1 MSIQSEPTELDYPS
15 KPDANGYAKKYYK
28 RRAFYFG
35 PHNSPESYLLFGEWK
50 RRLVETGVATE
61 VKTIRKDL
69 AQKSV
74 PSPHLPLGGPP
85 ERKPLQIALIT
96 CVTGLMIF
104 ISVFV
109 SVKILSSTT
118 APMVDGI
125 SLTNEEIDFIR
136 GIRSYETT
144 IAESEKLRGERTAD
158 LTARFM
164 EEGPEGAKNF
174 LQKAMQQKKD

>member
-136 GIRSYETT
+136 GIRRYDNSSKKFDENQPARIRELTT
-144 IAESEKLRGERTAD
+144 QLMNEGSEH
-158 LTARFM
+158 
-164 EEGPEGAKNF
+164 AKNHMEDLDF
-174 LQKAMQQKKD
+174 